1 MTFEDALQKLKTNPK
16 NSGVSETILKVLA
29 TRIAKT
35 LPESASAEEIETRFT
50 EEQEFITDMQSE
62 NDRRVSTIKKE
73 LDDLKKKD
81 PKTEKKTE
89 EPDDMNAIEANGLPR
104 WYNLQKAKE
113 AESQKVSD
121 EAAAQ
126 KELREKSKREIAK
139 ELGISEKQLDRIR
152 IGDSED
158 VRTVLTEWK
167 QEAINE
173 SIPDGDLLT
182 PASLSA
188 HATDQAEATRL
199 VEKYKAKEK

>member
-1 MTFEDALQKLKTNPK
+1 MTFEEALQKLKTNPK
-16 NSGVSETILKVLA
+16 NSGVSETILKGVA

-62 NDRRVSTIKKE
+62 NDRRITTMKKE
-73 LDDLKKKD
+73 RDDLKKK
-81 PKTEKKTE
+81 PKTEQKIE
-89 EPDDMNAIEANGLPR
+89 EPDDMNAIEANGRPR
-104 WYNLQKAKE
+104 WYNLEKAKE
-113 AESQKVSD
+113 AETKKADD
-121 EAAAQ
+121 EAAA
-126 KELREKSKREIAK
+126 KKVLRETSIRDIAK
-139 ELGISEKQLDRIR
+139 ELGISEKQLNRIR
-152 IGDSED
+152 IDDNED

-173 SIPDGDLLT
+173 SIPEGDLLT

-199 VEKYKAKEK
+199 VDKYKAK

>member
-1 MTFEDALQKLKTNPK
+1 MTFEEALQKLKTNPK
-16 NSGVSETILKVLA
+16 NSGVSETILKGVA

-62 NDRRVSTIKKE
+62 NDRRVSTMKKE
-73 LDDLKKKD
+73 LDDLKKK
-81 PKTEKKTE
+81 PKTEQKIE
-89 EPDDMNAIEANGLPR
+89 EPDDMNAIEANGRPR
-104 WYNLQKAKE
+104 WYNLEKAKE
-113 AESQKVSD
+113 AETKKADD
-121 EAAAQ
+121 EAAA
-126 KELREKSKREIAK
+126 KKVLRETSIRDIAK
-139 ELGISEKQLDRIR
+139 ELGISEKQLNRIR
-152 IGDSED
+152 IDDNED

-173 SIPDGDLLT
+173 SIPEGDLLT

-199 VEKYKAKEK
+199 VDKYKAK